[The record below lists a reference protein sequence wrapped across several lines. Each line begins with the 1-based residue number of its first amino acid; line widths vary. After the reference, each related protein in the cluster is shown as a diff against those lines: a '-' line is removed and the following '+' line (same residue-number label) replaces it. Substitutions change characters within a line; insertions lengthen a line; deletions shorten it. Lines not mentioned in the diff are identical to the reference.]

1 MAFEAHTFS
10 APVCLRP
17 PGVLVAAASPRIDD
31 EARRAA
37 SLRRVAIVLKNL
49 PRPVAAKLLGE
60 LPVESQQRL
69 QYEVAALDDVDPL
82 EHKRALESFAGTMR
96 RSGSLRPSPPT
107 KNDSV
112 DEIVF
117 SRTAVQ
123 THSPGP
129 PSNPSHSAAVP
140 TTSPATSSFGFL
152 DSISDDDV
160 RGLLQSEH
168 PQTIA
173 VVMASIDPRRA
184 ASILPHFPPRER
196 QDILSR
202 IGRLQEFPDS
212 MIEDLASTFRDKA
225 QTLIAKSKSNPLQDL
240 IDAYAP
246 TEGWDPAQAAR
257 HVPVEAA
264 AVSPRLK
271 AILSEMPP
279 AGVANPNAAPA
290 SPSHAAQPPATIP
303 HPNLAAMNSGQSAV
317 DSVHATPS
325 PQPPASHNDGPATAT
340 AANSAPANSS
350 ANSGLST
357 DDIHQRLVK
366 MKPRLLC
373 EALGR
378 VPTRTAM
385 LCLCGLPNK
394 VADAAINVLPRA
406 QAAQVRTQLAN
417 VGSMELREIDD
428 AKEAV
433 VIAASSDNSSRAM
446 AA

>member
-1 MAFEAHTFS
+1 MT
-10 APVCLRP
+10 
-17 PGVLVAAASPRIDD
+17 AASPRYDD
-31 EARRAA
+31 DARRAA

-69 QYEVAALDDVDPL
+69 QYEVASLDEIDPL
-82 EHKRALESFAGTMR
+82 EHKRALESFAGSMR
-96 RSGSLRPSPPT
+96 QSRPSATNRGNAGNP
-107 KNDSV
+107 V

-117 SRTAVQ
+117 SRTATDQ
-123 THSPGP
+123 TNRT
-129 PSNPSHSAAVP
+129 PSRSAAESPSHA
-140 TTSPATSSFGFL
+140 SPSDSTNQSFEFMDAL
-152 DSISDDDV
+152 SNDDV

-173 VVMASIDPRRA
+173 VVMASIDPRKA
-184 ASILPHFPPRER
+184 AAILPQFPPRQR

-212 MIEDLASTFRDKA
+212 MIEDLASTFRTKA
-225 QTLIAKSKSNPLQDL
+225 EALIARSQTNPLQDL

-257 HVPVEAA
+257 HVPTEAA

-271 AILSEMPP
+271 AILSEMTPTHE
-279 AGVANPNAAPA
+279 ASSPNAAPHSPTGNHSLPPTPTNPTARPENSPVVAGPAPTLRVHSPDETSQVTDQDQPNTTAA
-290 SPSHAAQPPATIP
+290 SPA
-303 HPNLAAMNSGQSAV
+303 
-317 DSVHATPS
+317 
-325 PQPPASHNDGPATAT
+325 
-340 AANSAPANSS
+340 
-350 ANSGLST
+350 SGLAT
-357 DDIHQRLVK
+357 DEIHQRLIK

-394 VADAAINVLPRA
+394 TADSAISVLPRQ
-406 QAAQVRTQLAN
+406 QANQVRNQLAN
-417 VGSMELREIDD
+417 VGSMELREIDE

-433 VIAASSDNSSRAM
+433 LVASTEQSSTMM

>member
-1 MAFEAHTFS
+1 M
-10 APVCLRP
+10 
-17 PGVLVAAASPRIDD
+17 AAASPRSDD
-31 EARRAA
+31 DARRAA

-69 QYEVAALDDVDPL
+69 QYEVASLDEVDPL
-82 EHKRALESFAGTMR
+82 EHKRALESFAGSMR
-96 RSGSLRPSPPT
+96 QSQPVGSNRGNAGNP
-107 KNDSV
+107 V

-117 SRTAVQ
+117 SRTASDRNNQ
-123 THSPGP
+123 APTRSPVE
-129 PSNPSHSAAVP
+129 NHSAGGTYAA
-140 TTSPATSSFGFL
+140 PAPSANQSFDFMDAL
-152 DSISDDDV
+152 SNDDV

-173 VVMASIDPRRA
+173 VVMASIDPRKA
-184 ASILPHFPPRER
+184 AAILPQFPPRER

-212 MIEDLASTFRDKA
+212 MIEDLASTFRSKA
-225 QTLIAKSKSNPLQDL
+225 EALIARSRANPLQDL
-240 IDAYAP
+240 INAYAP
-246 TEGWDPAQAAR
+246 SEGWDPAQAAR
-257 HVPVEAA
+257 HVPTEAA

-271 AILSEMPP
+271 AILSEMTPAQESAPP
-279 AGVANPNAAPA
+279 NTANHSARPLDANPSA
-290 SPSHAAQPPATIP
+290 HPATTP
-303 HPNLAAMNSGQSAV
+303 VGPTAVNQADPNPSAHTLRVHHPGETSNEPNDASQSANTV
-317 DSVHATPS
+317 
-325 PQPPASHNDGPATAT
+325 PAT
-340 AANSAPANSS
+340 
-350 ANSGLST
+350 SGLST
-357 DDIHQRLVK
+357 DDVHQRLIK

-394 VADAAINVLPRA
+394 TADSAISMLPRQ
-406 QAAQVRTQLAN
+406 QANQVRSQLAS
-417 VGSMELREIDD
+417 VGSMELREIDE

-433 VIAASSDNSSRAM
+433 LIASAEPSTTAM